1 MIVPSKW
8 LILVDIHYIMI
19 YSTALLCCTST
30 DTLILTLS
38 LVGAVG
44 CARQVV
50 DADSNAWSAKQTF
63 DSREK
68 SGARHAG
75 RPRRFPKLSWVP
87 QDTPVAGW
95 FMAVYGKSH
104 KIEDFEGHPMTKH
117 PYPEIVVE
125 LSPKPVEIAAR
136 LVTADLL
143 TKREFKWKDYE
154 RRAIYDISYRD
165 MHLFNFNL
173 YLGNFSITQ
182 IVEYCNG
189 R

>member
-19 YSTALLCCTST
+19 YSTTLLFCTST

-75 RPRRFPKLSWVP
+75 RPRATGRA
-87 QDTPVAGW
+87 TPARGGE
-95 FMAVYGKSH
+95 GKHYDLVGGLDYSLFFH
-104 KIEDFEGHPMTKH
+104 ILGIIIPIDFHIFQRGSNHQ
-117 PYPEIVVE
+117 
-125 LSPKPVEIAAR
+125 PVT
-136 LVTADLL
+136 LGG
-143 TKREFKWKDYE
+143 FQ
-154 RRAIYDISYRD
+154 S
-165 MHLFNFNL
+165 
-173 YLGNFSITQ
+173 YLGYPKIPQ
-182 IVEYCNG
+182 
-189 R
+189 